1 MVHGGVL
8 SIFLSTNM
16 VLYLDMTEITEIK
29 NKNKSHWL
37 VLSKDVEKKLLL
49 RDFYISIVERTPFPP
64 KDMGE

>member
-1 MVHGGVL
+1 
-8 SIFLSTNM
+8 M

-29 NKNKSHWL
+29 NKNKSHRL